1 MNENKDGRR
10 LTSVFAFEVLAM
22 KKLSWITG
30 ILTCLMVLFAALGAV
45 CGTID
50 QIATDE
56 DFYGGMSRTAVA
68 KYLNVENDPQMS
80 TKVTEYIGLDDAQQT
95 AFAGEMAA
103 FMAGK
108 TNAQPEI
115 LNEKE
120 QQHML
125 DVRNLT
131 QAAAGMSKTYLT
143 IAVALAVVSAWTGAK
158 LKSRVKPRLIGG
170 LAAVTVIMVIV
181 QNIINQVTS
190 GGFETLFVQMHE
202 AIFVND
208 LWLMDPTTD
217 ILIRMMPQPLFEQAL
232 LNGANQALR
241 MFLIVWIMLLAVYE
255 IVSRMIRRQLK
266 KSSN

>member
-1 MNENKDGRR
+1 
-10 LTSVFAFEVLAM
+10 M

-30 ILTCLMVLFAALGAV
+30 ILTCVMVLFAALGAV

-56 DFYGGMSRTAVA
+56 NFYGGMSRAAVA
-68 KYLNVENDPQMS
+68 KYLNVENDPQVS
-80 TKVTEYIGLDDAQQT
+80 EKITEYIGMDDAQQT

-103 FMAGK
+103 FMAGE
-108 TNAQPEI
+108 TEAQPDV

-120 QQHML
+120 QQHMR

-131 QAAAGMSKTYLT
+131 QSAAGMSKTYLT
-143 IAVALAVVSAWTGAK
+143 IAVILAVVTAWTGAK
-158 LKSRVKPRLIGG
+158 LKKRIMPRLIGG
-170 LAAVTVIMVIV
+170 LSAVTVIMIIV
-181 QNIINQVTS
+181 QNIMNQVAS

-202 AIFVND
+202 AIFTND
-208 LWLMDPTTD
+208 LWMMDPNTD

-241 MFLIVWIMLLAVYE
+241 MLLIVWVMLLAIYE
-255 IVSRMIRRQLK
+255 IVSRMIRRHVAK
-266 KSSN
+266 EDG

>member
-1 MNENKDGRR
+1 
-10 LTSVFAFEVLAM
+10 M

-56 DFYGGMSRTAVA
+56 NFYGGMSRAAVA
-68 KYLNVENDPQMS
+68 KYLNVENDPQVS
-80 TKVTEYIGLDDAQQT
+80 AKVTEYIGMDDAQQT

-103 FMAGK
+103 FMAGE
-108 TNAQPEI
+108 TDAQPDI

-120 QQHML
+120 QQHMR

-131 QAAAGMSKTYLT
+131 RSAADMSKTYLT
-143 IAVALAVVSAWTGAK
+143 IAVILAVVSAWTGAK

-170 LAAVTVIMVIV
+170 LSAVTVIMIIV
-181 QNIINQVTS
+181 QNIMNQVAS

-202 AIFVND
+202 AIFTND
-208 LWLMDPTTD
+208 LWLMDPNTD

-241 MFLIVWIMLLAVYE
+241 MLLIVWVMLLAVYE
-255 IVSRMIRRQLK
+255 IVSRMIRRHVSK
-266 KSSN
+266 D

>member
-1 MNENKDGRR
+1 
-10 LTSVFAFEVLAM
+10 M

-50 QIATDE
+50 QVATDE
-56 DFYGGMSRTAVA
+56 NFYGGMSRAAVA
-68 KYLNVENDPQMS
+68 KYLNVENDPQVS
-80 TKVTEYIGLDDAQQT
+80 AKVTEYIGLDDAQQT

-103 FMAGK
+103 FMAGE
-108 TNAQPEI
+108 TDAQPDV

-120 QQHML
+120 QQHMR

-131 QAAAGMSKTYLT
+131 RSAADMSKTYLT
-143 IAVALAVVSAWTGAK
+143 IAVILAVVSAWTGAK
-158 LKSRVKPRLIGG
+158 LKSRVKPRIIGG
-170 LAAVTVIMVIV
+170 LSAVTVIMIIV
-181 QNIINQVTS
+181 QNIMNQVAS

-202 AIFVND
+202 AIFTND
-208 LWLMDPTTD
+208 LWLMDPNTD

-241 MFLIVWIMLLAVYE
+241 MLLIVWVMLLAVYE
-255 IVSRMIRRQLK
+255 IVSRMIRRHVSK
-266 KSSN
+266 D

>member
-1 MNENKDGRR
+1 
-10 LTSVFAFEVLAM
+10 M

-56 DFYGGMSRTAVA
+56 NFYGGMSRAAVA
-68 KYLNVENDPQMS
+68 KYLNVENDPQVS
-80 TKVTEYIGLDDAQQT
+80 AKVTEYIGMDDAQQT

-103 FMAGK
+103 FMAGE
-108 TNAQPEI
+108 TDAQPDI

-120 QQHML
+120 QQHMR

-131 QAAAGMSKTYLT
+131 RSAADMSKTYLT
-143 IAVALAVVSAWTGAK
+143 IAVILAVVSAWTGAK

-170 LAAVTVIMVIV
+170 LSAVTVIMIIV
-181 QNIINQVTS
+181 QNIMNQVAS

-202 AIFVND
+202 AIFTND
-208 LWLMDPTTD
+208 LWLMDPNTD

-232 LNGANQALR
+232 LNCANQALR
-241 MFLIVWIMLLAVYE
+241 MLLIVWVMLLAVYE
-255 IVSRMIRRQLK
+255 IVSRMIRRHVSK
-266 KSSN
+266 D

>member
-1 MNENKDGRR
+1 
-10 LTSVFAFEVLAM
+10 M

-56 DFYGGMSRTAVA
+56 NFYGGMSRAAVA
-68 KYLNVENDPQMS
+68 KYLNVENDPQVS

-103 FMAGK
+103 FMAGE
-108 TNAQPEI
+108 TDAQPDM

-120 QQHML
+120 QQHMR

-131 QAAAGMSKTYLT
+131 RSAADMSKTYLT
-143 IAVALAVVSAWTGAK
+143 IAVILAVVSAWTGAK

-170 LAAVTVIMVIV
+170 LSAVTVIMIIV
-181 QNIINQVTS
+181 QNIMNQVAS

-202 AIFVND
+202 AIFTND
-208 LWLMDPTTD
+208 LWLMDPNTD

-241 MFLIVWIMLLAVYE
+241 MLLIVWVMLLAVYE
-255 IVSRMIRRQLK
+255 IISRMIRRHVSK
-266 KSSN
+266 D